1 MPLDFEELDYQ
12 PTPFG
17 DISLR
22 RRREPRAGDCMVY
35 EVKLGDDFLMSSLF
49 TASEEAL
56 ADLGLA
62 ALGRDAAAV
71 VVGGLGLGH
80 TAHRALAHPALGS
93 LLVIEALRVV
103 IDWHERALVPLGAAL
118 AADPR
123 CRFVNADFFALAQDT
138 VVGFD
143 STQPGRRFDAI
154 LLDIDH
160 APDHWL
166 NPAHA
171 AFYAA
176 DGLAALR
183 AQLVDDGIFALW
195 SNDPPDD
202 AFVARLGGTFA
213 TVASHVVSFANPY
226 TGGTSSCTV
235 YVARCAPDTAQLT
248 P

>member
-22 RRREPRAGDCMVY
+22 RRREPRAGHRVVY
-35 EVKLGDDFLMSSLF
+35 EVKLGDEFLMSSLF

-62 ALGRDAAAV
+62 ALGRDAVDV

-93 LLVIEALRVV
+93 LLVIEALRAV

-118 AADPR
+118 VADPR

-166 NPAHA
+166 NAAHA

-176 DGLAALR
+176 AGLAALR

-195 SNDPPDD
+195 SNDPPDV
-202 AFVARLGGTFA
+202 AFVARLGRTFA
-213 TVASHVVSFANPY
+213 TVTTHLVPFANPY
-226 TGGTSSCTV
+226 TGGTSSCTI
-235 YVARCAPDTAQLT
+235 YIARCAAAEAGAGR
-248 P
+248 